1 MTGAEAVLGPPEAA
15 NRPAETALGGA
26 ELRPGWK
33 DEKSVPAPPP
43 DDEPSG
49 APVAFV
55 VALWITEVGLD
66 DAVVAERGVV
76 AFGSVVV
83 TLETVVVAFGSVVVT
98 LASVL
103 VTLGTVVV
111 TFGSVVDTGRVVDT
125 GTVVVTFG
133 TVVVTFGTVVVT
145 FGTVVVTFGTVV
157 VTFGTVVVTGRV
169 VDTGSV
175 VVTFGSVLVTDNT
188 VVIVNCGT
196 APDRPAITV
205 LAMNPR
211 TSRTARAA
219 ARLTAL
225 VYPDLG

>member
-145 FGTVVVTFGTVV
+145 
-157 VTFGTVVVTGRV
+157 GRV